1 MLVIFSCIDW
11 WQMYKVIRQQPV
23 RKKHLTNISLKMLWK
38 RKSIRA
44 WTSSSILAPWRD
56 DVVWLEVSYI
66 TSMMMPPRKLTR
78 QSQKPSQIEISAE
91 FLTTPYQNLN
101 GFQKPKK
108 SWTVTN
114 WQREIVT
121 GTGIYTKVWISYLS
135 NYKMDT
141 IDENKLNLGSHF
153 SFKYVRT
160 Y

>member
-1 MLVIFSCIDW
+1 MLVIFSCMDW

-23 RKKHLTNISLKMLWK
+23 RKKHLTNISLKILWK

-108 SWTVTN
+108 RWAVTN

-141 IDENKLNLGSHF
+141 IDENKLYLGSHF
-153 SFKYVRT
+153 FFKYVHT